1 MYPQHIYY
9 LQTDVVDI
17 FISTSL
23 ISNKQHTIKGS
34 VSPGISGQ
42 QLPDPPPL
50 GRVPVPGGSVGAG
63 LQDLHPQVLLGV
75 VRPGEVL
82 AHHEVVILAVHLVQ
96 DTLTCSNAMV
106 SYIVLV
112 VYRYR

>member
-1 MYPQHIYY
+1 M
-9 LQTDVVDI
+9 
-17 FISTSL
+17 
-23 ISNKQHTIKGS
+23 IKRS

-50 GRVPVPGGSVGAG
+50 GRVPVPGGSVGAR
-63 LQDLHPQVLLGV
+63 LQDLHPQVILGV
-75 VRPGEVL
+75 VGPGEVL

-106 SYIVLV
+106 SIYSIALV